1 MLETAMGVMMERH
14 LKATADGDAEAETE
28 AAAAALRRDVLEN
41 MGRELSENAVD
52 VAFDKRA
59 SPVAR
64 KFLSLLAGR
73 ADLNPPQQPK
83 QKAGGGGS
91 GRIRGGGAG
100 MRTEASPLM
109 IKP

>member
-1 MLETAMGVMMERH
+1 M
-14 LKATADGDAEAETE
+14 
-28 AAAAALRRDVLEN
+28 
-41 MGRELSENAVD
+41 D

-83 QKAGGGGS
+83 QKAGGGGRGAAS
-91 GRIRGGGAG
+91 GKNLADKLRGGTSMAG
-100 MRTEASPLM
+100 KFTGTLSTSYRFGEELRKFSDSVLAAVESVHSLREKIML
-109 IKP
+109 

>member
-1 MLETAMGVMMERH
+1 
-14 LKATADGDAEAETE
+14 
-28 AAAAALRRDVLEN
+28 

-83 QKAGGGGS
+83 QRRAARQRRGEREEFGG
-91 GRIRGGGAG
+91 
-100 MRTEASPLM
+100 
-109 IKP
+109 